1 MSINLY
7 WNHEVCLPVELFPKE
22 LHDFIKK
29 INSDKHNGKYKHI
42 CKLIFTGNI
51 ALITYKE
58 QEDVL
63 KYIHDSDAIKILLD
77 MKNEPVILSNGDSFI
92 TINKLFDRL
101 NNLNDKRYCPYD
113 FTWKDFYNDKR
124 RTEST
129 WRTDWGA

>member
-29 INSDKHNGKYKHI
+29 INSDNHNGKYKHI

-113 FTWKDFYNDKR
+113 FT
-124 RTEST
+124 
-129 WRTDWGA
+129 